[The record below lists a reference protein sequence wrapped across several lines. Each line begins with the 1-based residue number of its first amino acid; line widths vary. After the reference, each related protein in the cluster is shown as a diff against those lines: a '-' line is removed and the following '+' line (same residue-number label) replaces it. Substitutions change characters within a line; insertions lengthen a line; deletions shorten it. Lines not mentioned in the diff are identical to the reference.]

1 MTKKRILAFVIWFI
15 SAHGCN
21 VKNTLII
28 PPKKHVSVHLEESLP
43 ANVFI
48 KNRGVGKLEVS
59 VIYAKNQRQISGFGL
74 DGRGTG
80 EILIKKNCVLQ
91 FKNGNDFKK
100 VVHFGHED
108 VNKLKEQQVDVREIN
123 LKLINDSS
131 TSISL
136 IIPGVMS
143 PNLSPKS
150 TSNVKLKIGQE
161 IIFKKNMSKPIIF
174 TVSEKNVDGDKIY
187 INELIEMIE

>member
-28 PPKKHVSVHLEESLP
+28 PPNKHVSVHLEESLP

-48 KNRGVGKLEVS
+48 KNKGVGKIEVS
-59 VIYAKNQRQISGFGL
+59 VNYVKNQRQISGFGL
-74 DGRGTG
+74 DGHGTG

-100 VVHFGHED
+100 VVQFKLED
-108 VNKLKEQQVDVREIN
+108 ITGTKEQVAVREIK

-143 PNLSPKS
+143 PNLSPNS

-161 IIFKKNMSKPIIF
+161 IIFKKNMSKSIIF
-174 TVSEKNVDGDKIY
+174 TVSEKNEDGDEIY

>member
-1 MTKKRILAFVIWFI
+1 MTKERILAFVIWFI

-48 KNRGVGKLEVS
+48 KNKGVGKLEVS
-59 VIYAKNQRQISGFGL
+59 VNYTKNKRQISGFGL

-100 VVHFGHED
+100 VVQFKLED
-108 VNKLKEQQVDVREIN
+108 ITDKATSCRKRN

-136 IIPGVMS
+136 VIPGVMS
-143 PNLSPKS
+143 L
-150 TSNVKLKIGQE
+150 TYLQTQLV
-161 IIFKKNMSKPIIF
+161 M
-174 TVSEKNVDGDKIY
+174 
-187 INELIEMIE
+187 

>member
-48 KNRGVGKLEVS
+48 KNKGVGKLEVS
-59 VIYAKNQRQISGFGL
+59 VNYTKNQRQISGFGL

-100 VVHFGHED
+100 VVQFKLED
-108 VNKLKEQQVDVREIN
+108 ITGTKEQVAVREIK
-123 LKLINDSS
+123 LKLINDSYS
-131 TSISL
+131 SISL

-143 PNLSPKS
+143 PNLSPNS

-161 IIFKKNMSKPIIF
+161 IIFKKNMSKSIIF
-174 TVSEKNVDGDKIY
+174 TVSEKNEDGDKIY
-187 INELIEMIE
+187 INELIEMLE

>member
-48 KNRGVGKLEVS
+48 KNKGVGKLEVS
-59 VIYAKNQRQISGFGL
+59 VNYAKNQRQISGFGL

-100 VVHFGHED
+100 VVQFKLED
-108 VNKLKEQQVDVREIN
+108 ITGTKEQVAVREIN

-143 PNLSPKS
+143 PNLSPNS

-161 IIFKKNMSKPIIF
+161 VIFKKNMSKSIIF
-174 TVSEKNVDGDKIY
+174 TVSEKNEDGDKIY

>member
-48 KNRGVGKLEVS
+48 KNKGVGKLEVS
-59 VIYAKNQRQISGFGL
+59 VNYTKNQRQISGFGL

-100 VVHFGHED
+100 VVQFKLED
-108 VNKLKEQQVDVREIN
+108 ITGTKEQVDVREIN
-123 LKLINDSS
+123 LKLINNSS

-143 PNLSPKS
+143 PNLSPNS

-161 IIFKKNMSKPIIF
+161 IIFKKNMSKSIIF
-174 TVSEKNVDGDKIY
+174 TVSEKNEDGDKIY

>member
-1 MTKKRILAFVIWFI
+1 MTKKRIFAFVIWFI

-48 KNRGVGKLEVS
+48 KNKGVGKLEVS
-59 VIYAKNQRQISGFGL
+59 VNNAKNQRQLSGFGL
-74 DGRGTG
+74 DGRTTG
-80 EILIKKNCVLQ
+80 KILIKKNCVLQ

-100 VVHFGHED
+100 VVHFKLED
-108 VNKLKEQQVDVREIN
+108 ISKIKEQVAVREIN

-131 TSISL
+131 VSISL
-136 IIPGVMS
+136 IIPGLMS
-143 PNLSPKS
+143 PTLSPNS

-161 IIFKKNMSKPIIF
+161 IIFKKNMKKSIIF
-174 TVSEKNVDGDKIY
+174 TVSEKNEDGDKVY
-187 INELIEMIE
+187 INELIEMVE